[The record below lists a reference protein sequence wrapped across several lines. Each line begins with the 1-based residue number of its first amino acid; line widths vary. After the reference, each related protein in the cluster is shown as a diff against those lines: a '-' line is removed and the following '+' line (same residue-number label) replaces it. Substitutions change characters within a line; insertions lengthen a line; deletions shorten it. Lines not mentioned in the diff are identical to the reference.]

1 MNHSSFIVVIHCLL
15 DSLFFIIYRA
25 IMNLELPCLQENC
38 NAFFFFKL
46 LLTFMS
52 AVISIS
58 CLIHADLG
66 NSVKYEMFNT
76 SPT

>member
-1 MNHSSFIVVIHCLL
+1 
-15 DSLFFIIYRA
+15 
-25 IMNLELPCLQENC
+25 MNLELPCLQENC